1 MIRRYQRGS
10 VRKKNGNYVLRYRED
25 FIKPEGGKGR
35 QQRTVVLGCVS
46 TFRGKKDARRA
57 ADEIM
62 QQINRNYPKPQASI
76 TLGEF
81 WDQDF
86 RPNIVERMKRN
97 TRAMYEDRWRKQ
109 IAPVLSRE
117 RMRNI
122 TTLDLDRL
130 MTQLERQRYSWQTRV
145 HVRNVISK
153 MYSTAQKWKWLAD
166 NPAKWVDVG
175 QRKIVRKQRALLVEE
190 VQLLAEHLEEPART
204 VLILAVTTGVRIG
217 ELLGLQVED
226 LDLSRGIIKIQ
237 RSVSRGQVD
246 VTKTEGST
254 RQVPIPPVLLEVL
267 TAHINGAALSIKSE
281 NERQPANWLFP
292 SEAGTPLS
300 DRNLINRHI
309 YPVSKKLGIP
319 HFSWHSLRHTFSTL
333 GGNEG
338 TIPTLVMKQ
347 LLGHSK
353 LSTTQKYMHELED
366 QQREAMSKIEHL
378 IWLPKKKGNG
388 EENHNL
394 ATSVAQCGPVANVAT
409 R

>member
-190 VQLLAEHLEEPART
+190 VQLL
-204 VLILAVTTGVRIG
+204 G
-217 ELLGLQVED
+217 
-226 LDLSRGIIKIQ
+226 
-237 RSVSRGQVD
+237 
-246 VTKTEGST
+246 
-254 RQVPIPPVLLEVL
+254 
-267 TAHINGAALSIKSE
+267 
-281 NERQPANWLFP
+281 
-292 SEAGTPLS
+292 
-300 DRNLINRHI
+300 
-309 YPVSKKLGIP
+309 
-319 HFSWHSLRHTFSTL
+319 
-333 GGNEG
+333 
-338 TIPTLVMKQ
+338 
-347 LLGHSK
+347 
-353 LSTTQKYMHELED
+353 
-366 QQREAMSKIEHL
+366 
-378 IWLPKKKGNG
+378 
-388 EENHNL
+388 
-394 ATSVAQCGPVANVAT
+394 
-409 R
+409 

>member
-1 MIRRYQRGS
+1 MH
-10 VRKKNGNYVLRYRED
+10 
-25 FIKPEGGKGR
+25 
-35 QQRTVVLGCVS
+35 
-46 TFRGKKDARRA
+46 
-57 ADEIM
+57 
-62 QQINRNYPKPQASI
+62 QINHSPPKPQANI

-81 WDQDF
+81 WDLHF
-86 RPNIVERMKRN
+86 RPNVVDRMKRN

-109 IAPVLSRE
+109 IAPMLSRE

-122 TTLDLDRL
+122 STLDLDRL
-130 MTQLERQRYSWQTRV
+130 MTLLERQCYSWQTRV

-153 MYSTAQKWKWLAD
+153 MYTTARKWRWLAD
-166 NPAKWVDVG
+166 NPAKWVNVG
-175 QRKIVRKQRALLVEE
+175 QRKIVRKQRALSVEE

-204 VLILAVTTGVRIG
+204 VFILAVTTGVRIG

-226 LDLSRGIIKIQ
+226 VDLSCGIIKIQ

-254 RQVPIPPVLLEVL
+254 RQVPIPPVLLDVL
-267 TAHINGAALSIKSE
+267 TAHINGAALSARSE

-366 QQREAMSKIEHL
+366 QKREAMSKIEQL

-388 EENHNL
+388 EENPNL
-394 ATSVAQCGPVANVAT
+394 ATSVAQCGPVATVAT

>member
-25 FIKPEGGKGR
+25 FIKPKGGKGR
-35 QQRTVVLGCVS
+35 LQRTVVLGPVS

-62 QQINRNYPKPQASI
+62 QQVNHSSPKPQTNI

-81 WDQDF
+81 WDLHF
-86 RPNIVERMKRN
+86 RPNIVDRMKRN

-109 IAPVLSRE
+109 IAPMLSRE

-122 TTLDLDRL
+122 STLDLDRL
-130 MTQLERQRYSWQTRV
+130 MTQLERQCYSWQTRV

-153 MYSTAQKWKWLAD
+153 MYTTARKWKWLMD
-166 NPAKWVDVG
+166 NPAKWVNVG
-175 QRKIVRKQRALLVEE
+175 QRKIVRKQRALSVEE
-190 VQLLAEHLEEPART
+190 VQLLAENLEEPART
-204 VLILAVTTGVRIG
+204 VFVLAVTTGVRIG

-226 LDLSRGIIKIQ
+226 LDLSRGIIKVQ

-246 VTKTEGST
+246 LTKTESST
-254 RQVPIPPVLLEVL
+254 RQVPTPPVLLEVL
-267 TAHINGAALSIKSE
+267 TAHINGAAPSVKSE
-281 NERQPANWLFP
+281 TERQPANWLFP

-300 DRNLINRHI
+300 DRNLINRHV
-309 YPVSKKLGIP
+309 YPVSKKLGIR

-353 LSTTQKYMHELED
+353 LSTTQKYMHELQD

-378 IWLPKKKGNG
+378 IWLPKKKGNS
-388 EENHNL
+388 EENHNQ

>member
-25 FIKPEGGKGR
+25 FFKPEGTKGR
-35 QQRTVVLGCVS
+35 QQRTVVLGPVS
-46 TFRGKKDARRA
+46 AFRGKKDARRA

-62 QQINRNYPKPQASI
+62 QEINHNSPKPQASI

-81 WDQDF
+81 WDLHF

-97 TRAMYEDRWRKQ
+97 TRAMYDDRWRKQ

-130 MTQLERQRYSWQTRV
+130 MTQLERQCYSWQTRV
-145 HVRNVISK
+145 HIRNVISK
-153 MYSTAQKWKWLAD
+153 MYSTAQKWKWLAE

-175 QRKIVRKQRALLVEE
+175 QWKIVRKQRALSVAE
-190 VQLLAEHLEEPART
+190 VQLLAERLEEPART
-204 VLILAVTTGVRIG
+204 VFILAVTTGLRIG
-217 ELLGLQVED
+217 ELLALQVDD
-226 LDLSRGIIKIQ
+226 LDLSHGVIKIQ
-237 RSVSRGQVD
+237 RSVSRGEVD
-246 VTKTEGST
+246 VTKTEGSI
-254 RQVPIPPVLLEVL
+254 RQVPIPPVLMEVL
-267 TAHINGAALSIKSE
+267 TAHINGASLSAKSRR
-281 NERQPANWLFP
+281 ERELANWLFP

-353 LSTTQKYMHELED
+353 LSTTQKYMHELEG
-366 QQREAMSKIEHL
+366 QQREAMGKIEHL
-378 IWLPKKKGNG
+378 IWLPKKKVDG
-388 EENHNL
+388 EENHNSTL
-394 ATSVAQCGPVANVAT
+394 SVAQCGPVATVAS

>member
-10 VRKKNGNYVLRYRED
+10 IRRKNGNYVLRYRED
-25 FIKPEGGKGR
+25 VIGPEGSKGR
-35 QQRTVVLGCVS
+35 QQRTVVLGPVS
-46 TFRGKKDARRA
+46 TFRGKKDVRRA

-62 QQINRNYPKPQASI
+62 QQINHSSPKPQANI

-81 WDQDF
+81 WDLHF
-86 RPNIVERMKRN
+86 KPNVVDRMKRN

-109 IAPVLSRE
+109 VASMLSRE

-122 TTLDLDRL
+122 STLDLDRL
-130 MTQLERQRYSWQTRV
+130 MTQLERQCYSWQTRV

-153 MYSTAQKWKWLAD
+153 MYTTARKWQWLTD
-166 NPAKWVDVG
+166 NPCKWVNVG
-175 QRKIVRKQRALLVEE
+175 QRKIVRKQRTLSVEE
-190 VQLLAEHLEEPART
+190 VQLLAQHLEEPART
-204 VLILAVTTGVRIG
+204 VFILAVTTGVRTG

-226 LDLSRGIIKIQ
+226 LDLSRGTIKIQ

-254 RQVPIPPVLLEVL
+254 RQVPIPPVLLGVL
-267 TAHINGAALSIKSE
+267 STHVNGAALSAKSE
-281 NERQPANWLFP
+281 NEQQPANWLFP

-300 DRNLINRHI
+300 DRNLINHYI

-347 LLGHSK
+347 LLAGCCK
-353 LSTTQKYMHELED
+353 TPCLEL
-366 QQREAMSKIEHL
+366 
-378 IWLPKKKGNG
+378 
-388 EENHNL
+388 
-394 ATSVAQCGPVANVAT
+394 
-409 R
+409 

>member
-25 FIKPEGGKGR
+25 FFKPEGTKGR
-35 QQRTVVLGCVS
+35 QQRTVVLGPVS
-46 TFRGKKDARRA
+46 AFRGKKDARRA

-62 QQINRNYPKPQASI
+62 QEINHNSPKPQASI

-81 WDQDF
+81 WDLHF

-97 TRAMYEDRWRKQ
+97 TRAMYDDRWRKQ

-117 RMRNI
+117 RMRNV

-130 MTQLERQRYSWQTRV
+130 MTQLERQCYSWQTRV
-145 HVRNVISK
+145 HIRNVISK
-153 MYSTAQKWKWLAD
+153 MYSTAQKWKWLAE

-175 QRKIVRKQRALLVEE
+175 QWKIVRKQRALSVAE
-190 VQLLAEHLEEPART
+190 VQLLAERLEEPART
-204 VLILAVTTGVRIG
+204 VFILAVTTGLRIG
-217 ELLGLQVED
+217 ELLALQVDD
-226 LDLSRGIIKIQ
+226 LDLSHGVIKIQ
-237 RSVSRGQVD
+237 RSVSRGEVD
-246 VTKTEGST
+246 VTKTEGSI
-254 RQVPIPPVLLEVL
+254 RQVPIPPVLMEVL
-267 TAHINGAALSIKSE
+267 TAHINGASLSAKSRR
-281 NERQPANWLFP
+281 ERELANWLFP

-353 LSTTQKYMHELED
+353 LSTTQKYMHELEG
-366 QQREAMSKIEHL
+366 QQREAMGKIEHL
-378 IWLPKKKGNG
+378 IWLPKKKVDG
-388 EENHNL
+388 EENHNSTL
-394 ATSVAQCGPVANVAT
+394 SVAQCGPVATVASK
-409 R
+409 

>member
-10 VRKKNGNYVLRYRED
+10 VRRKNGNYVLRYRED
-25 FIKPEGGKGR
+25 FVKLEGSKGR
-35 QQRTVVLGCVS
+35 QQRTVVLGPVS
-46 TFRGKKDARRA
+46 SFGGKKDARRA
-57 ADEIM
+57 ADELM
-62 QQINRNYPKPQASI
+62 QQINQNSPKPQASI

-81 WDQDF
+81 WDLHF
-86 RPNIVERMKRN
+86 KTNVVERMKRN

-122 TTLDLDRL
+122 TTLDLDRF
-130 MTQLERQRYSWQTRV
+130 MTQLERQCYSWQTRV
-145 HVRNVISK
+145 HIRNVISK
-153 MYSTAQKWKWLAD
+153 MYSTAQKWKWLAE
-166 NPAKWVDVG
+166 NPVKWVDVG
-175 QRKIVRKQRALLVEE
+175 QRKIVRKQRALSVEE
-190 VQLLAEHLEEPART
+190 VQLLAEHLGEPART
-204 VLILAVTTGVRIG
+204 VLILAVTTGLRIG
-217 ELLGLQVED
+217 ELLALEIDDVE
-226 LDLSRGIIKIQ
+226 LPRGIIKIQ

-254 RQVPIPPVLLEVL
+254 RQVPIPPVLREVL
-267 TAHINGAALSIKSE
+267 TVHLNGASLLAKNRKEGLE
-281 NERQPANWLFP
+281 ANWLFP

-353 LSTTQKYMHELED
+353 LSTTQKYMHELEG
-366 QQREAMSKIEHL
+366 QQREAMGKIENL
-378 IWLPKKKGNG
+378 IWFPKKQTDQ
-388 EENHNL
+388 EENRNSNL
-394 ATSVAQCGPVANVAT
+394 VVAQCGPVATVASK
-409 R
+409 